1 MRWIPFS
8 FGKPL
13 LISNANGRNLMAK
26 DEFKNLGFTEDKPAE
41 ESKKGSGADKETK
54 GELRW

>member
-1 MRWIPFS
+1 
-8 FGKPL
+8 L

-26 DEFKNLGFTEDKPAE
+26 DEFKNLGFTEHKPAE
-41 ESKKGSGADKETK
+41 ESKKGSGADEGTK